1 MDTKKRLE
9 ELRVILRSESISYD
23 ELHELQDFGERGLIE
38 PDDVELLE
46 AAGVPE
52 QRNDDMDT
60 RKLGIRTVSHMPR
73 DFAKHGRYHLTIN
86 EKMANGHGPD
96 LMRAVGS
103 KDGEAVAAEL
113 VRRWN
118 AYPELVEA
126 LQEANGTLA
135 AIAEMSQ
142 RHDPETGFL
151 RDLSPYDTYRSLLPC
166 FQRLNALLDTLK
178 TN

>member
-1 MDTKKRLE
+1 MGARAN
-9 ELRVILRSESISYD
+9 ILTDDHETEIATVEPGED
-23 ELHELQDFGERGLIE
+23 EQGWKTADEI
-38 PDDVELLE
+38 V
-46 AAGVPE
+46 
-52 QRNDDMDT
+52 
-60 RKLGIRTVSHMPR
+60 K
-73 DFAKHGRYHLTIN
+73 
-86 EKMANGHGPD
+86 
-96 LMRAVGS
+96 
-103 KDGEAVAAEL
+103 
-113 VRRWN
+113 RWN

-126 LQEANGTLA
+126 LQEAKGTLA

>member
-9 ELRVILRSESISYD
+9 ELRAILRSESMSYD

-52 QRNDDMDT
+52 QRKGDMDT
-60 RKLGIRTVSHMPR
+60 RKLDIRTVSHLPR

-86 EKMANGHGPD
+86 EKVANGHGPD

-118 AYPELVEA
+118 AHLEQQNMLRRLAEKVRRANSIQHSGGKVDDEDWSELHGLSNEA
-126 LQEANGTLA
+126 
-135 AIAEMSQ
+135 
-142 RHDPETGFL
+142 F
-151 RDLSPYDTYRSLLPC
+151 
-166 FQRLNALLDTLK
+166 ALLETLK